1 MISLDRYDRYC
12 VACGH
17 SASTRMLRRRFLVRY
32 MATCDPV
39 SATVNDVADFL
50 GVSTWSAATRSS
62 ARSALMSFHDW
73 MVAEGVRADNP
84 VVKVKPPKV
93 RQGVPRPAPESVVSL
108 ALEGGL
114 DGRTS
119 LVLLLG
125 AYAGLRRSEIA
136 SLHWGS
142 ISDTHLRIT
151 GKGDKTRVIPLHP
164 VLKQKLSVHPV
175 REGFLFPNGSGT
187 GPISTRT
194 VNRIVNKVLPPGMS
208 THTLRHRFATQVL
221 SRSHDLRAVQ
231 TLLGHSSVATT
242 QIYTQVTDEDLAG
255 AVSLL

>member
-1 MISLDRYDRYC
+1 M
-12 VACGH
+12 
-17 SASTRMLRRRFLVRY
+17 
-32 MATCDPV
+32 
-39 SATVNDVADFL
+39 NDVADFL

-208 THTLRHRFATQVL
+208 SLTLRHRFATQVL